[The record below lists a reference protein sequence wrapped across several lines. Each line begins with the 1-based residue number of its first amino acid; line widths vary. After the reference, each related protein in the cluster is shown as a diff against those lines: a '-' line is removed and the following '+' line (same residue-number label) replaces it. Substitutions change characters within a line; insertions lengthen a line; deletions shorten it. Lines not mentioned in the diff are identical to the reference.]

1 MRSYRW
7 YGLGMNIRSA
17 KEMGALVRSRRQ
29 QCNWT
34 QSELAERAD
43 VSALWIS
50 QLERGKPTAQFGLV
64 LRTLKELGMDVVVQ
78 EPGKDPQVKKGRS
91 GSPAINLDDIVG
103 GDR

>member
-1 MRSYRW
+1 
-7 YGLGMNIRSA
+7 MNIRSA
-17 KEMGALVRSRRQ
+17 KEMGALVRSQRQ
-29 QCNWT
+29 QRGWT

-64 LRTLKELGMDVVVQ
+64 LRTLKELGMDLAVQ
-78 EPGKDPQVKKGRS
+78 EPSKEKRGKEDSS
-91 GSPAINLDDIVG
+91 GSPTINLDDIVG